1 MKEDHIFF
9 LSPFTDQTL
18 DAVIIMTII
27 MIIIENI
34 DIVAIYFPSPL
45 KST

>member
-1 MKEDHIFF
+1 M
-9 LSPFTDQTL
+9 SPFTGQTL
-18 DAVIIMTII
+18 DAVMIITII

-34 DIVAIYFPSPL
+34 LILSPYTPSPL

>member
-1 MKEDHIFF
+1 MFF
-9 LSPFTDQTL
+9 LSPFTEQTL
-18 DAVIIMTII
+18 DAVMIITII

-34 DIVAIYFPSPL
+34 DIVAIHFPSPL